1 MIFFSDGRMIIY
13 WGSHN
18 GSSYW
23 GSGFHILSRWF
34 SWFSLCCILFP
45 VHLAQGVGSDVHFLR
60 DEIHQLEIQLE
71 EREKELTLL
80 KKEMGRE
87 KNTREEVLAIYIL
100 SNSFSSVHILLV
112 LVGFSFLQTQK
123 WSFFFIVIAVVINS
137 TCCSRTRTKRN
148 RVKAK
153 HCICFPSW
161 FYEPRKLRKKS
172 GSWRERYEAAP
183 ALSGTTFSP
192 FIPSSSLVTPS
203 KHAFACSRL
212 KFHPFYFS
220 SFHCLR
226 IKSLRRR

>member
-1 MIFFSDGRMIIY
+1 MWGIAETFWLWATLEAASSSANPSVARLQKDGMWRSLRGLELIPSMLTTRPSCFALLFYFISLMIFFSDEGWLFIEGLIMAAATGAV
-13 WGSHN
+13 GST
-18 GSSYW
+18 S
-23 GSGFHILSRWF
+23 F

-137 TCCSRTRTKRN
+137 TCCSRTRT
-148 RVKAK
+148 
-153 HCICFPSW
+153 
-161 FYEPRKLRKKS
+161 
-172 GSWRERYEAAP
+172 
-183 ALSGTTFSP
+183 
-192 FIPSSSLVTPS
+192 
-203 KHAFACSRL
+203 
-212 KFHPFYFS
+212 
-220 SFHCLR
+220 
-226 IKSLRRR
+226 